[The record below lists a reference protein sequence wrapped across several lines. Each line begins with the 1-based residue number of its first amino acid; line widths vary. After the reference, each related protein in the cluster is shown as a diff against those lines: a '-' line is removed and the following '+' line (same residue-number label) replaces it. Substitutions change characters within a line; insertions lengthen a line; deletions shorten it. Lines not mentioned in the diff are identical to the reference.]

1 MQKSFL
7 VGAIIVFLIGATEF
21 PAFCFSSPSDTSI
34 GVGLRLSTLGPGLEA
49 AISVTQRT
57 NIRVGYSA
65 LDYHYSSD
73 QSGVTYDGHLRLR
86 AFEAH
91 LDWFPFGGW
100 FHISPGFQ
108 VNSGKPLTADTSVP
122 GGQQFSLGDTDYQ
135 SDPTDPVTGTGEVN
149 VNTFSPT
156 LMMGWGNLV
165 PRSDSHFSGYFEF
178 GVAYQGSPSTTLNYS
193 GSACDPGGGNCQN
206 VSSDPTIQSNLKS
219 EEDKLNNNLSWLRF
233 YPVVAFG
240 LGYKF

>member
-7 VGAIIVFLIGATEF
+7 IGVLILLSIGATEF
-21 PAFCFSSPSDTSI
+21 PAFCLSSTSDTSI

-49 AISVTQRT
+49 ALPVTERT
-57 NIRVGYSA
+57 NVRVGYSA
-65 LDYHYSSD
+65 LGYHDTSD
-73 QSGVTYDGHLRLR
+73 QNGVTYDSHVRLR

-91 LDWFPFGGW
+91 FDWFPFGGS

-108 VNSGKPLTADTSVP
+108 VNSGKPLTADAKVP
-122 GGQQFSLGDTDYQ
+122 GGHTFSLGDTDYQ
-135 SDPTDPVTGTGEVN
+135 SDPADPVTGTAELN
-149 VNTFSPT
+149 VNTVSPT

-165 PRSDSHFSGYFEF
+165 PRSHSHFTGYFEF

-193 GSACDPGGGNCQN
+193 GSACDPGGGNCRN

-219 EEDKLNNNLSWLRF
+219 EEDKLNNQLSWFKF